1 MDIVK
6 MLRSYASREDISAM
20 DKSLMIEAA
29 DRLEKYE
36 QEREELREL
45 EPPLKNDK
53 ILIYGAM
60 RSIEDDDPCGMN
72 MQDTIIHTLCMAV
85 LDIIDNIEGGKK

>member
-29 DRLEKYE
+29 DRLEKY
-36 QEREELREL
+36 QAAEEKRKEL
-45 EPPLKNDK
+45 SPALKDDK
-53 ILIYGAM
+53 VIVYGAM
-60 RSIEDDDPCGMN
+60 KAIEDDAQCGMN
-72 MQDTIIHTLCMAV
+72 MQDTIIHTICMAI